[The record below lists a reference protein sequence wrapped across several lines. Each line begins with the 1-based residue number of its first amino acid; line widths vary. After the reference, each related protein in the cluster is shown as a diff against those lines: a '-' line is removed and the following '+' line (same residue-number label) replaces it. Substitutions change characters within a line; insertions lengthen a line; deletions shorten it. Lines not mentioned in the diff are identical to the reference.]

1 MRFQCEL
8 IAMYIGER
16 IKGMPRGSSFRK
28 LVLNLHMWIH
38 IVTKATLTRRLLV
51 SSFYDLYYN
60 IIYLLYTRVDYSKV
74 PSSLFWA
81 NTSLS
86 TPGTTLGRSSSA
98 FVLSSSSSALLSAS
112 LPALLSYSSSTLLS
126 ASSCPT

>member
-1 MRFQCEL
+1 MRFQREL

-74 PSSLFWA
+74 PSLFWV